1 MLSSTARDSV
11 ARNIPSTTLKKTMH
25 TVDLHPRTGKSSGPV
40 DAYHTHINAI
50 SIIPSDPCY
59 TATGHIHEYGDYTRV
74 KVPELSKASL
84 VTTMYADPLKYTQ
97 LDAPPINEYKASSF
111 YDAFPRDKAS
121 IALTRRSSGYGKFG
135 GAPYNNL
142 GNQMGSSTNGIS
154 GVQSKSYRRSS
165 VDSVNRLMSSQYTLG
180 STSGSFTRD
189 GCLSEFALRNYSNIK
204 GHPTT
209 MESYSTG
216 RVNTLAGRRFSE
228 QTYGGLHIDN
238 YNTASLLNNNTYSRP
253 FSTTATSTF
262 TQRTGL
268 Y

>member
-1 MLSSTARDSV
+1 MLSSTVRDPV
-11 ARNIPSTTLKKTMH
+11 ARNVPSTTLKNTMH

-50 SIIPSDPCY
+50 HIIPSDPCY
-59 TATGHIHEYGDYTRV
+59 TATGRIHEYGDYTRV
-74 KVPELSKASL
+74 KAPELSKASL

-97 LDAPPINEYKASSF
+97 LDAPPINEYRASSF

-142 GNQMGSSTNGIS
+142 GYQTDSSTS
-154 GVQSKSYRRSS
+154 GFGGAQSKSYRRSS

-180 STSGSFTRD
+180 STSGAFTRD

-216 RVNTLAGRRFSE
+216 RVNTLASRRFSE
-228 QTYGGLHIDN
+228 QSYGGLSIDTH
-238 YNTASLLNNNTYSRP
+238 NTMALFKDNTYGRP
-253 FSTTATSTF
+253 FSSTATSTF